1 MDHDR
6 DSRVTES
13 LSTATETAERQRV
26 LRALLV
32 RPLLTASGPYAAEV
46 SMARRHATSLR
57 NWLSKYPGWSL
68 QIDGEMA
75 RLRKTPGDLA
85 DGTRPARE
93 RVQDVP
99 FSRRRYVLFC
109 LALAALERSDRQTA
123 LGRLA
128 SEIVDL
134 VAADPALASAG
145 IVFDLT
151 SHDQRRDLVQVTRLL
166 LDLEVLIRMHGT
178 EQQYLDE
185 RGDVLY
191 NVNRP
196 ALSAIL
202 NVRRAPSS
210 IEETDVD
217 TRLSLLV
224 DEPASDTP
232 EGRNRKRRARMY
244 RMLLD
249 DPVVYYETLDAD
261 TLAYLT
267 QQRVQITRQIADAT
281 GLVPE
286 LRREGIA
293 MVDESGDVTDIGLPE
308 EGTEGHLTLLI
319 AEFLAGHARRSPGIA
334 IPMAE
339 LYRRTCRLVD
349 EHRGHWRKSVTQ
361 PGAETAATDATIDR
375 LVALR
380 LAARSADGGVLPL
393 AAVARYALA
402 APIQARARSVS
413 RRSSDR

>member
-1 MDHDR
+1 VND
-6 DSRVTES
+6 S
-13 LSTATETAERQRV
+13 LSTATEAAERQRV

-46 SMARRHATSLR
+46 AMARRHAGWLR
-57 NWLSKYPGWSL
+57 DWLSRYPGWSL
-68 QIDGEMA
+68 QIDGEIA
-75 RLRKTPGDLA
+75 RLRKTPGDLS

-93 RVQDVP
+93 PVQDVP

-128 SEIVDL
+128 NDIVDL
-134 VAADPALASAG
+134 VLADPALAAAG
-145 IVFDLT
+145 IAFDLT

-166 LDLEVLIRMHGT
+166 LDLEVLIRVHGN

-196 ALSAIL
+196 ALSAML

-210 IEETDVD
+210 IEATDVD
-217 TRLSLLV
+217 RRLALLV
-224 DEPASDTP
+224 DEPVSDTI
-232 EGRNRKRRARMY
+232 EGRNRRLRARLI
-244 RMLLD
+244 RALLD

-261 TLAYLT
+261 AQAYLT
-267 QQRVQITRQIADAT
+267 QQRVHMARQIAEAT
-281 GLVPE
+281 GLIPE
-286 LRREGIA
+286 LRREGVA
-293 MVDESGDVTDIGLPE
+293 MTDDRGDVTDIGLPE

-319 AEFLAGHARRSPGIA
+319 AEFLAGHARRAPGVA
-334 IPMAE
+334 VSMAA
-339 LYRRTCRLVD
+339 LYQRTVRLVD

-375 LVALR
+375 LVSLR
-380 LAARSADGGVLPL
+380 LAVRVPEGVVPLP
-393 AAVARYALA
+393 AIARYAVA
-402 APIQARARSVS
+402 AVVEARARTVP